1 MAVYISADRIR
12 EAITRLGSSRA
23 KRTSLFDFLIVKRTL
38 AIKKSDSVAIAE
50 SEPAFINA
58 LDEVGL
64 AGTDDRDRLYF
75 NPFAVNEEGKTG
87 YRPARYRSNGT
98 NSTISGVPWQSVIEL
113 TNIKP
118 RQASLKGG
126 YLQHLSKLILAANDK
141 PLPRLADFA
150 AWYWRQADI
159 ETLIAGAAS
168 TNERMQ
174 RLVDEVIARFQ
185 LSSDEL
191 EILFDEGIG
200 EDDARPVFV
209 AEPPPVSQYLPQKVE
224 SAAPSHEALSEVSF
238 DLIAALAAK
247 NFVILTGPSGTGKS
261 RAALKLAEALQ
272 RLQSESLKGPLFS
285 FIPVGPDWTTP
296 KRLLGFR
303 TPFGKE
309 RKLADGEVSHESYEI
324 TECVRLLLRA
334 SHPDAAD
341 IPHFLIFD
349 EMNLSHVERYF
360 APFLSLMEASAIVD
374 SEGELALI
382 GGDDLKLISAVLDD
396 IDPNTS
402 EADAARTLIAQG
414 KSLLFPANL
423 FCVGTVNVDDTT
435 YMFSPKVLDRSHVIE
450 LGSERPSSYL
460 VADRQ
465 REVGGDIGVA
475 IADQVLRNAI
485 SERESKTNAVTNAS
499 TILDRLTGHGFSE
512 DEISLIREQTIKA
525 LDGCYDLLS
534 PVGFAFGYRAAKEV
548 FAYVTAWLAIS
559 IINGADKAALMQTW
573 HTGLDKAV
581 SQKLLPKLHGNRRS
595 LGDSL
600 SALAAFLA
608 GADENSAPPAA
619 YTLGLNSKVGIAAA
633 GKFPVA
639 GKFEE
644 SRRKLVSMND
654 RLNAVGFVS
663 FVS

>member
-12 EAITRLGSSRA
+12 EAIAQLGNSRA

-38 AIKKSDSVAIAE
+38 SIKKSDAVAIAE
-50 SEPAFINA
+50 SEPAFIEA
-58 LDEVGL
+58 LNEVGL
-64 AGTDDRDRLYF
+64 TGTDDRDRLYF
-75 NPFAVNEEGKTG
+75 NPFAVNEEGKAG

-113 TNIKP
+113 TNTKP
-118 RQASLKGG
+118 RKASLRPG
-126 YLQHLSKLILAANDK
+126 YPQHLSKLILGANEK

-150 AWYWRQADI
+150 VWYWRKADV
-159 ETLIAGAAS
+159 ELLIAGAAS

-174 RLVDEVIARFQ
+174 RLVDEVVSRFQ
-185 LSSDEL
+185 LSSDETK
-191 EILFDEGIG
+191 ILFDEVIA
-200 EDDARPVFV
+200 EDNSTPIFV
-209 AEPPPVSQYLPQKVE
+209 SEPPAPNQYLPQKTE
-224 SAAPSHEALSEVSF
+224 SAAPSHEVLSEVSF
-238 DLIAALAAK
+238 DLVAALAAK

-272 RLQSESLKGPLFS
+272 RLQADSLKGPLFS

-309 RKLADGEVSHESYEI
+309 RKLSDGEVSHESYEI
-324 TECVRLLLRA
+324 TDCVRLLLRA

-341 IPHFLIFD
+341 IPHFLVFD

-382 GGDDLKLISAVLDD
+382 GSDDLKLISAVLDD
-396 IDPNTS
+396 IDPNTP

-460 VADRQ
+460 VPDRQ
-465 REVGGDIGVA
+465 RELGGDIAVA
-475 IADQVLRNAI
+475 AADQVLKTAI
-485 SERESKTNAVTNAS
+485 TERESKINAVTNAS
-499 TILDRLTGHGFSE
+499 TILDRLTAQGFSE
-512 DEISLIREQTIKA
+512 EDISLIREQTIKV
-525 LDGCYDLLS
+525 LDGCYDLLT
-534 PVGFAFGYRAAKEV
+534 PVGFAFGYRASKEV
-548 FAYVTAWLAIS
+548 FSYLAAWLAIS
-559 IINGADKAALMQTW
+559 IANGADKATLMQTW
-573 HTGLDKAV
+573 HSGLDKAV

-608 GADENSAPPAA
+608 GGDENSAPAAA
-619 YTLGLNSKVGIAAA
+619 YTLGFNSKVGISAA
-633 GKFPVA
+633 GKLPVA
-639 GKFEE
+639 DKFEG
-644 SRRKLVSMND
+644 SRRKLLSMND
-654 RLNAVGFVS
+654 RLNALGFVS

>member
-1 MAVYISADRIR
+1 MAVYVSADRIR
-12 EAITRLGSSRA
+12 EAITHLGSSRA

-38 AIKKSDSVAIAE
+38 AIKRSDAVAIAE
-50 SEPAFINA
+50 SEPAFIEA
-58 LDEVGL
+58 LNEVGL
-64 AGTDDRDRLYF
+64 SGTDDRDRLYF

-98 NSTISGVPWQSVIEL
+98 NSTISGVPWQTVIEL
-113 TNIKP
+113 TSTKP
-118 RQASLKGG
+118 RQASLKPG

-150 AWYWRQADI
+150 VWYWRQQDV
-159 ETLIAGAAS
+159 EPLIAGADS
-168 TNERMQ
+168 TNVRMQ
-174 RLVDEVIARFQ
+174 RLVDEVVARFQ

-200 EDDARPVFV
+200 EDDSTPVFV
-209 AEPPPVSQYLPQKVE
+209 SEPPPVDQYLPQKTE
-224 SAAPSHEALSEVSF
+224 SAVPSHEALSEVSF

-272 RLQSESLKGPLFS
+272 RLQSDSLKGPLFA

-309 RKLADGEVSHESYEI
+309 RKLSGGEVSHESYEI
-324 TECVRLLLRA
+324 TDCVRLLLRA

-341 IPHFLIFD
+341 VPHFLIFD

-382 GGDDLKLISAVLDD
+382 GSDDLKLISAVLDD
-396 IDPNTS
+396 VDPSTP
-402 EADAARTLIAQG
+402 EADAARTLLAQG

-423 FCVGTVNVDDTT
+423 FCIGTVNVDDTT

-460 VADRQ
+460 VPDRQ
-465 REVGGDIGVA
+465 RELGGDIAVS
-475 IADQVLRNAI
+475 IADQVLRTAI
-485 SERESKTNAVTNAS
+485 GERESKSNAVTNAS
-499 TILDRLTGHGFSE
+499 TMLDRLTAQGFSDE
-512 DEISLIREQTIKA
+512 EISLIREQTIKT

-534 PVGFAFGYRAAKEV
+534 PVGFAFGYRASKEV

-559 IINGADKAALMQTW
+559 TASGADKSALMQRW
-573 HTGLDKAV
+573 YSGLDKAV

-595 LGDSL
+595 LGESL

-608 GADENSAPPAA
+608 GADENSVPPAA
-619 YTLGLNSKVGIAAA
+619 YTLGSNSKIGITAE
-633 GKFPVA
+633 GRFPVA
-639 GKFEE
+639 DKFEE
-644 SRRKLVSMND
+644 SRRKLLSMND
-654 RLNAVGFVS
+654 RLNAVGYVS